1 MLRTPSV
8 ELRTISVKDSER
20 RTRNAERNVSFWL
33 EEVLLHV
40 QSHPLPKVLFGGEGV
55 GEIASYV
62 AGWLAG
68 KRLDVIVLDGA
79 NRFDPYTVSFFARR
93 AFLPPE
99 ELLKRIRIARAF
111 TCYQMA
117 TLMGEKLTCLL
128 KQEGTIAKEQKPW
141 VILLGPITT
150 FLDEDIPEKEV
161 GPLLERSLKRL
172 DSLAVEGIPF
182 FLFQSLVPARS
193 KRAYLMRRLFQ
204 FSTVVWR
211 MSLDDEGP
219 KVTLEKGPIENCGL
233 RNLED
238 KTYSRSPKG
247 SSPPTG
253 RGFREM

>member
-1 MLRTPSV
+1 MIS
-8 ELRTISVKDSER
+8 LRTINSVDFPISI
-20 RTRNAERNVSFWL
+20 SL

-40 QSHPLPKVLFGGEGV
+40 QSHPPPKVLFGGEGV

-62 AGWLAG
+62 AGWLAS
-68 KRLDVIVLDGA
+68 KSLDVIVLDGA

-93 AFLPPE
+93 AFIPPE

-150 FLDEDIPEKEV
+150 FLDEDVPEREV
-161 GPLLERSLKRL
+161 GPLLERSLKKL

-182 FLFQSLVPARS
+182 FLFQSFVPARS
-193 KRAYLMRRLFQ
+193 KRAYLMRKLFQ
-204 FSTVVWR
+204 FADLVWR
-211 MSLDDEGP
+211 VSLEDQGP
-219 KVTLEKGPIENCGL
+219 KLVMEEGL
-233 RNLED
+233 ASNAGVERLGVKVRKPD
-238 KTYSRSPKG
+238 WFKVYG
-247 SSPPTG
+247 
-253 RGFREM
+253 

>member
-1 MLRTPSV
+1 MIS
-8 ELRTISVKDSER
+8 LRTINSVDFPISI
-20 RTRNAERNVSFWL
+20 SL

-40 QSHPLPKVLFGGEGV
+40 QSHPPPKVLFGGEGV

-62 AGWLAG
+62 AGWLAS
-68 KRLDVIVLDGA
+68 KSLDVIVLDGA

-93 AFLPPE
+93 AFIPPE

-150 FLDEDIPEKEV
+150 FLDEDVPEREV
-161 GPLLERSLKRL
+161 GPLLERSLKKL

-182 FLFQSLVPARS
+182 FLFQSFVPARS
-193 KRAYLMRRLFQ
+193 KRAYLMRKLFQ
-204 FSTVVWR
+204 FADLVWR
-211 MSLDDEGP
+211 VSLEDQGP
-219 KVTLEKGPIENCGL
+219 KLVMEEGL
-233 RNLED
+233 ASNDGVERLGVKVRKPD
-238 KTYSRSPKG
+238 WFKVYG
-247 SSPPTG
+247 
-253 RGFREM
+253 